1 MTHSHV
7 ILGAGPLGQ
16 SIMRELI
23 RRGQS
28 VKMVN
33 RTGKRPADL
42 PTSVEVVAADVY
54 QPDQVRA
61 VTRGASVVYQCAQPG
76 YTEWVEKFP
85 PLFKS
90 VIEGV
95 TNSGSKLIMGDN
107 LYMYGDTNGAPIH
120 EGLPNTTHTRKGK
133 VRGEVAEMVMAA
145 HRAGAVRASIG
156 RGSDFYGPGVL
167 GSLTG
172 ERAILP
178 ALEGKAAELAG
189 NIDLPHTLTYIE
201 DFGKALVI
209 LGEREEALGQ
219 VWHVP
224 NPPTITQRGWA
235 TLLFA
240 EIGKPV
246 KVNAMGKWMMM
257 IGGLFIPAAREIVE
271 MMYEFDKPYIVD
283 SSKFIRAFG
292 DHSTPHREA
301 IKATVAWY
309 RKYVAQHTAAKTVM
323 AKPAVVNS

>member
-1 MTHSHV
+1 
-7 ILGAGPLGQ
+7 
-16 SIMRELI
+16 MRELI
-23 RRGQS
+23 RRGQP

-33 RTGKRPADL
+33 RTGQRSADI

-61 VTRGASVVYQCAQPG
+61 VTRGAGVVYQCAQPG

-85 PLFKS
+85 PLIKS
-90 VIEGV
+90 VIAGV
-95 TNSGSKLIMGDN
+95 ADSGSKLILGDN
-107 LYMYGDTNGAPIH
+107 LYMYGDTDGAPIH

-133 VRGEVAEMVMAA
+133 VRGEVAELVMAA

-178 ALEGKAAELAG
+178 ALAGKAAELVG

-201 DFGKALVI
+201 DFGQALVI
-209 LGEREEALGQ
+209 LGERDEALGQ

-224 NPPTITQRGWA
+224 NPPTISQREWA

-240 EIGKPV
+240 EIGQPV
-246 KVNAMGKWMMM
+246 KVNALNKWMLM
-257 IGGLFIPAAREIVE
+257 IGGLFVPAAREIVE
-271 MMYEFDKPYIVD
+271 MMYEFEKPYVVD

-309 RKYVAQHTAAKTVM
+309 RKYAAQHSAAKTVT
-323 AKPAVVNS
+323 AQPATVNS